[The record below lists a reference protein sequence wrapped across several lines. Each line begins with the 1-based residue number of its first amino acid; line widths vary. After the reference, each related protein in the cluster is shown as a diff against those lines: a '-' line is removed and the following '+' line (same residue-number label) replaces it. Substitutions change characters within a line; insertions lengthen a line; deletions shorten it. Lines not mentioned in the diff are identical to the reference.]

1 MTKLKPEESLSEQ
14 WRELWQDALQEDD
27 TTPVLTHLADD
38 DRRRV
43 LSLIADFRKELDKRT
58 IGPRGRGAGSF
69 NAASVERCLYA

>member
-1 MTKLKPEESLSEQ
+1 MTKLKPGKSRSEQ

-43 LSLIADFRKELDKRT
+43 LL
-58 IGPRGRGAGSF
+58 
-69 NAASVERCLYA
+69 